1 MKPHSKNLQYNFV
14 GQRRQYDKSFVP
26 GRLLGKHF
34 CRLIINLK
42 NFLLGVITCTITL
55 PFEICPLKFKM

>member
-1 MKPHSKNLQYNFV
+1 MKPHSKNLQCNFV
-14 GQRRQYDKSFVP
+14 GQRRKYNKSFVQ

-42 NFLLGVITCTITL
+42 LKLLTWSHYFHYNVLTL
-55 PFEICPLKFKM
+55 GKQPSEV